1 MTRLPSS
8 PLLSPD
14 VGHPRSEP
22 GALQGRPP
30 KSWWGR
36 NWKWMVPLCVVTPLL
51 LFGGLITLVLLL
63 VFGLIQSTWAYEE
76 ALAAARS
83 DVEVTAALGTPIEAG
98 RFVTGNV
105 QVNPGSGYAD
115 LVIPISGPRGEGTL
129 YVEAEKARGQWY
141 FTTLEVTVAGTNDS
155 HDLLAGP

>member
-1 MTRLPSS
+1 MTRMPSS
-8 PLLSPD
+8 PLLSPG
-14 VGHPRSEP
+14 VGHPRPER
-22 GALQGRPP
+22 GALQGRPA

-36 NWKWMVPLCVVTPLL
+36 NWKWMVPLWVVTPML
-51 LFGGLITLVLLL
+51 LFGGLITLVVLL
-63 VFGLIQSTWAYEE
+63 VFGLVQSTLAYQE

-105 QVNPGSGYAD
+105 EVNPGSGYAD
-115 LVIPISGPRGEGTL
+115 LVIPISGPKGEGTL
-129 YVEAEKARGQWY
+129 YVEAQKARGQWY

-155 HDLLAGP
+155 YDLLAGP

>member
-1 MTRLPSS
+1 MTRLHYS
-8 PLLSPD
+8 PLLPPN
-14 VGHPRSEP
+14 VHHPHSEP

-30 KSWWGR
+30 KGWWGR
-36 NWKWMVPLCVVTPLL
+36 NWKWMVPVCVVTPLL
-51 LFGGLITLVLLL
+51 LFGGLITLVVLL
-63 VFGLIQSTWAYEE
+63 VFGFIQSTWAYQE

-105 QVNPGSGYAD
+105 EVNPGSGYAD
-115 LVIPISGPRGEGTL
+115 LVIPISGPKGEGTI

-141 FTTLEVTVAGTNDS
+141 FTTLEVAVAGSDDWY
-155 HDLLAGP
+155 DLLADP

>member
-14 VGHPRSEP
+14 DP
-22 GALQGRPP
+22 GAMEHRPP
-30 KSWWGR
+30 TNWWGR
-36 NWKWMVPLCVVTPLL
+36 NWKWMVPLCVVTPVL

-63 VFGLIQSTWAYEE
+63 VICLIQSTWAYTE
-76 ALAAARS
+76 ALAAARA

-105 QVNPGSGYAD
+105 EVNPGSGYAD
-115 LVIPISGPRGEGTL
+115 LVIPISGPNGVGTI
-129 YVEAEKARGQWY
+129 YVEAEKAGGRWY
-141 FTTLEVTVAGTNDS
+141 FTTLDVAVAGTDDWY
-155 HDLLAGP
+155 DLLDDR